1 MLLKNFI
8 DFNPKEILSK
18 DIHRKISMDQLK
30 LFCRHIISENYEMFT
45 GGSKFRNGDTIMARI
60 TPCLENGKTAY
71 VNCLNNNEVAF
82 GSTEFIVARAKEG
95 VSLPL
100 FVYYL
105 LCSSPIR
112 NTAILSMTGSSGRE
126 RVQQFMLDNYE
137 IPYYSL
143 SFQQHIVNILGT
155 IDDEIESNE
164 SLIVKIN
171 ESTKLFYINFCNN
184 GFVDEVLE
192 SYIENYDRQ
201 RKPLSSRERDFL
213 EKIYPYYGA
222 TEVLDYVDNYL
233 FDGDYLLMG
242 EDGTVADSL
251 GFPIVQRVNEKFWA
265 NNHTHILKAKNGI
278 DNNVLELILKNTNVQ
293 SIITGAVQPK
303 INQANMN
310 SLKIKVPNDVE
321 TLMKTIVP
329 YFEKRQS
336 LIDENKKLNKLKQ
349 LYLKKFFN

>member
-30 LFCRHIISENYEMFT
+30 PFCRHIISENYEMFT

-143 SFQQHIVNILGT
+143 SLQQHIVDT
-155 IDDEIESNE
+155 IQ
-164 SLIVKIN
+164 
-171 ESTKLFYINFCNN
+171 TLFSI
-184 GFVDEVLE
+184 
-192 SYIENYDRQ
+192 
-201 RKPLSSRERDFL
+201 
-213 EKIYPYYGA
+213 
-222 TEVLDYVDNYL
+222 
-233 FDGDYLLMG
+233 YLL
-242 EDGTVADSL
+242 
-251 GFPIVQRVNEKFWA
+251 
-265 NNHTHILKAKNGI
+265 
-278 DNNVLELILKNTNVQ
+278 
-293 SIITGAVQPK
+293 
-303 INQANMN
+303 
-310 SLKIKVPNDVE
+310 
-321 TLMKTIVP
+321 
-329 YFEKRQS
+329 
-336 LIDENKKLNKLKQ
+336 
-349 LYLKKFFN
+349 LYLQVPCSRP

>member
-30 LFCRHIISENYEMFT
+30 PFCRHIISENYEMFT

-71 VNCLNNNEVAF
+71 VNCLNINEVAF

-143 SFQQHIVNILGT
+143 SFQQHIVDTIGTVDDLIEKYENLVDKLSHYSSQLYEKYQSIGNANLLKLGEVCEIVTGKLNANQSSDNGKYPFFTCSQAESRIDYYAFDTKAIIIAGNGDISVKYYEGKFNAYQRTYVLNPRKYFYLFLKECENSILSLKSFSRGSVIKFITKDMLQNISIALNANAT
-155 IDDEIESNE
+155 EFN
-164 SLIVKIN
+164 
-171 ESTKLFYINFCNN
+171 
-184 GFVDEVLE
+184 
-192 SYIENYDRQ
+192 
-201 RKPLSSRERDFL
+201 
-213 EKIYPYYGA
+213 EKIGCIYQ
-222 TEVLDYVDNYL
+222 NI
-233 FDGDYLLMG
+233 MC
-242 EDGTVADSL
+242 
-251 GFPIVQRVNEKFWA
+251 
-265 NNHTHILKAKNGI
+265 LKRKI
-278 DNNVLELILKNTNVQ
+278 D
-293 SIITGAVQPK
+293 
-303 INQANMN
+303 
-310 SLKIKVPNDVE
+310 
-321 TLMKTIVP
+321 
-329 YFEKRQS
+329 
-336 LIDENKKLNKLKQ
+336 KLKQ
-349 LYLKKFFN
+349 VKQHLLTKYFS